1 MLIYPLLDDP
11 QITPSRSQWP
21 DPICPPAANTYG
33 WTAYLGDRK
42 GGPDVPIYAAPARAT
57 DLACLPPTPITV
69 GAIDG
74 YSDKDIDYAVRL
86 RHAGVAVELHVY
98 PGGCHGFDM
107 LCPNVSVS
115 QHTGNVEARRPTG
128 RGDGRPAGGMTESI
142 EIPPGDVFVAETGD
156 VWSQRA
162 R

>member
-1 MLIYPLLDDP
+1 M
-11 QITPSRSQWP
+11 
-21 DPICPPAANTYG
+21 
-33 WTAYLGDRK
+33 
-42 GGPDVPIYAAPARAT
+42 PIYARAGPAT

-74 YSDKDIDYAVRL
+74 YSDKDIDYAVRQ

-107 LCPNVSVS
+107 LCPNTSVS
-115 QHTGNVEARRPTG
+115 QGATGNVEARRPTG

-142 EIPPGDVFVAETGD
+142 EIPPGDASRPRTGD
-156 VWSQRA
+156 TRSRC
-162 R
+162 